1 METQNIEYKVKWKD
15 EFLKEICAFA
25 NTQGGTLYI
34 GIDDSGHV
42 EGVTDAKN
50 LLENLPNKVRDTM
63 GILVNVKHERREEK
77 DIVSVSV
84 EPSSVPISLNSQ
96 YYIRSG
102 STKQELRG
110 TALQEFILKKM
121 GKQWDDVYHDTA
133 TIDCIDPKAI
143 AYFIK
148 RSIAAKRL
156 TSETTGDTPQEVLE
170 NLRLVSDDG
179 KLKYAAILLFAKD
192 PLRYFTGV
200 QFKIGRFGEDE
211 ADLRS
216 QDIVEGNILQMADR
230 VIEILKNKYLHS
242 YIRYDGMQRIEELE
256 IPEDAFR
263 EILYNAIVHKQYT
276 GAPIQMRIFEDHIE
290 LWNEGNLPENYTV
303 ETLMHKHASKPRNLN
318 IASVFYKAGF
328 IEAWGRGY
336 KKIQDG
342 FIEAKLPVPVFA
354 TTFGGIEVN
363 IARPRAIESGGQNGG
378 QNAAQLT
385 ERQQLI
391 LTTIEKHGGHVGG
404 QNGGQKAGLNN
415 EDLAKLLGIS
425 LRTIEREVVVL
436 KKKNLIKRIGYGLK
450 GYWAII

>member
-1 METQNIEYKVKWKD
+1 
-15 EFLKEICAFA
+15 
-25 NTQGGTLYI
+25 
-34 GIDDSGHV
+34 
-42 EGVTDAKN
+42 
-50 LLENLPNKVRDTM
+50 
-63 GILVNVKHERREEK
+63 
-77 DIVSVSV
+77 
-84 EPSSVPISLNSQ
+84 
-96 YYIRSG
+96 
-102 STKQELRG
+102 
-110 TALQEFILKKM
+110 M

-156 TSETTGDTPQEVLE
+156 TPDTTGDTTQEVLE
-170 NLRLVSDDG
+170 NLRLISDEG

-242 YIRYDGMQRIEELE
+242 YIRYEGMQRIEELE

-336 KKIQDG
+336 KKIQNG
-342 FIEAKLPVPVFA
+342 FNDAKLPMPIFA
-354 TTFGGIEVN
+354 TAFGGMEVN
-363 IARPRAIESGGQNGG
+363 IARPRAIEGGGQNGG
-378 QNAAQLT
+378 QNATQLT

-391 LTTIEKHGGHVGG
+391 LTTIERHGGHVGG
-404 QNGGQKAGLNN
+404 QNGDQKAGLNN

>member
-1 METQNIEYKVKWKD
+1 METQNIEYKKLWKD

-25 NTQGGTLYI
+25 NAQGGTLYV
-34 GIDDSGHV
+34 GIDDNGKTV
-42 EGVTDAKN
+42 GVADAKN
-50 LLENLPNKVRDTM
+50 LLETLPNKVRDTM
-63 GILVNVKHERREEK
+63 GIVVDVKHQLK
-77 DIVSVSV
+77 DGKNIIAIIV
-84 EPSSVPISLNSQ
+84 EQSSVPISYNAQ
-96 YYIRSG
+96 YYVRSG

-143 AYFIK
+143 TYFIK

-156 TSETTGDTPQEVLE
+156 TPGSIGDTPQEVLE
-170 NLRLVSDDG
+170 NLRLISDDG

-200 QFKIGRFGEDE
+200 QFKIGRFGTDE

-216 QDIVEGNILQMADR
+216 QNIVEGNILQMAGR
-230 VIEILKNKYLHS
+230 VIELLKDKYLHS
-242 YIRYDGMQRIEELE
+242 YIRYEGMQRIEELE

-290 LWNEGNLPENYTV
+290 LWNEGNLPENYTI

-318 IASVFYKAGF
+318 IADIFNKAGF

-342 FIEAKLPVPVFA
+342 FKAANLPMPVFKTA
-354 TTFGGIEVN
+354 FGGVEVT
-363 IARPRAIESGGQNGG
+363 IPRPTKDQANDQVNALQLTDNQQTILEFIKTCDQANDQVNTQVISQKLKLSYSTVKRAIYV
-378 QNAAQLT
+378 L
-385 ERQQLI
+385 L
-391 LTTIEKHGGHVGG
+391 K
-404 QNGGQKAGLNN
+404 NN
-415 EDLAKLLGIS
+415 Y
-425 LRTIEREVVVL
+425 
-436 KKKNLIKRIGYGLK
+436 IKRVGSDK
-450 GYWAII
+450 SGYWAIVK

>member
-1 METQNIEYKVKWKD
+1 METQNIEYKSKWKD

-25 NTQGGTLYI
+25 NAQGGTLYV
-34 GIDDSGHV
+34 GIDDNGNTV
-42 EGVTDAKN
+42 GVTDAKN
-50 LLENLPNKVRDTM
+50 LLETLPNKVRDTM
-63 GILVNVKHERREEK
+63 GILVDVKHQRKEGK
-77 DIVSVSV
+77 DIVAVFV
-84 EPSSVPISLNSQ
+84 EQSSVPISYNAQ

-143 AYFIK
+143 AYFI
-148 RSIAAKRL
+148 RQSIAAKRL
-156 TSETTGDTPQEVLE
+156 TPGSIGDTPQEVLE
-170 NLRLVSDDG
+170 NLRLISDDG

-200 QFKIGRFGEDE
+200 QFKIGRFGTDE

-216 QDIVEGNILQMADR
+216 QNIVEGNILQMADR
-230 VIEILKNKYLHS
+230 VIELLKNKYLHS
-242 YIRYDGMQRIEELE
+242 YIRYEGMQRIEELE

-303 ETLMHKHASKPRNLN
+303 ETLMRKHASKPRNLN
-318 IASVFYKAGF
+318 IADIFNKAGF

-342 FIEAKLPVPVFA
+342 FKAANLPMPVFKTA
-354 TTFGGIEVN
+354 FGGVEVTIQRHEISN
-363 IARPRAIESGGQNGG
+363 RGSQNDPVNDPVNDPANDTVRLLSDTEKGLLEILKAKPIINRKEMSELLSVSIA
-378 QNAAQLT
+378 
-385 ERQQLI
+385 
-391 LTTIEKHGGHVGG
+391 TIRRT
-404 QNGGQKAGLNN
+404 
-415 EDLAKLLGIS
+415 LAKLKRLN
-425 LRTIEREVVVL
+425 LIERVGSD
-436 KKKNLIKRIGYGLK
+436 KT
-450 GYWAII
+450 GYWHVKGL